1 MSGPPR
7 TQGRF
12 VPLRDLLLGLTV
24 IAIWALNI
32 IVIKLGV
39 ADMPPL
45 LLMTLRFMLVA
56 VLLVPFTR
64 ITRRQLPWLLLL
76 SVTFGG
82 LHFPLLFLGLG
93 QAEAGTGALLV
104 QMGTPFAT
112 LLAAA
117 FLKERLDARRS
128 IGLALSFGGVVVL
141 AGGPSLPAALPTG
154 ILLASALFWAISNLL
169 IKAAP
174 HIPPLTLAGWIALF
188 AIPQVALGTWLF
200 EDDQLAA
207 LGAAGMSGWGAV
219 FYTAVM
225 SSIVAYGL
233 WYRLLQKHPVSRV
246 VPLSLL
252 MPVFAVILGVWLLDD
267 PLGVN
272 KLVGGTLVV
281 AGLAVINLR
290 LSTLLPWPGKRSN
303 TPRSG

>member
-1 MSGPPR
+1 M
-7 TQGRF
+7 
-12 VPLRDLLLGLTV
+12 PLRDLLLGLAI

-45 LLMTLRFMLVA
+45 LLMTLRFTLVA
-56 VLLVPFTR
+56 LLIVPFMR
-64 ITRRQLPWLLLL
+64 ITRKQLPWLLLL

-93 QAEAGTGALLV
+93 EAEAGTGALLV

-112 LLAAA
+112 LLAAV
-117 FLKERLDARRS
+117 FLKERLDLRRWL
-128 IGLALSFGGVVVL
+128 GLILSFGGVVVI
-141 AGGPSLPAALPTG
+141 AGGPSLPALWPTFL
-154 ILLASALFWAISNLL
+154 LLASAFFWAVSNLI

-174 HIPPLTLAGWIALF
+174 YIHPLTLAGWIALF
-188 AIPQVALGTWLF
+188 AIPQVALGTWWL
-200 EDDQLAA
+200 EEDQLAA
-207 LGAAGMSGWGAV
+207 LARANWAGWGAV
-219 FYTAVM
+219 FYTAIM

-252 MPVFAVILGVWLLDD
+252 MPVFAVLLGMWLLGD
-267 PLGVN
+267 PLGAN
-272 KLVGGTLVV
+272 KLIGGLMVI
-281 AGLAVINLR
+281 AGLAVINVR
-290 LSTLLPWPGKRSN
+290 FPSRRTK
-303 TPRSG
+303 

>member
-1 MSGPPR
+1 M
-7 TQGRF
+7 
-12 VPLRDLLLGLTV
+12 PLRDLLLGLTV

-56 VLLVPFTR
+56 ALIVPFTR
-64 ITRRQLPWLLLL
+64 ITREQLPWLLLL

-93 QAEAGTGALLV
+93 EAEAGTGALLV

-112 LLAAA
+112 LLAAL
-117 FLKERLDARRS
+117 FLKERLNLRRWL
-128 IGLALSFGGVVVL
+128 GLALSFGGVVVL
-141 AGGPSLPAALPTG
+141 AGGPSLPSLLPTSL
-154 ILLASALFWAISNLL
+154 LLASAFFWAVSNLI

-174 HIPPLTLAGWIALF
+174 TISPLTLAGWIALF
-188 AIPQVALGTWLF
+188 AIPQVALGTWWF
-200 EDDQLAA
+200 EADQWAA
-207 LGAAGMSGWGAV
+207 LSRAGWAGWGAV

-225 SSIVAYGL
+225 SSIVAYGM

-252 MPVFAVILGVWLLDD
+252 MPVFAVLLGMWLLGD
-267 PLGVN
+267 PLGAN
-272 KLVGGTLVV
+272 KLFGGLMVV
-281 AGLAVINLR
+281 AGLAVINIR
-290 LSTLLPWPGKRSN
+290 FGKKRK
-303 TPRSG
+303 GA

>member
-1 MSGPPR
+1 MP
-7 TQGRF
+7 F
-12 VPLRDLLLGLTV
+12 RDLLLGLVV

-45 LLMTLRFMLVA
+45 LLMTLRFALVA
-56 VLLVPFTR
+56 VLVVPFTR
-64 ITRRQLPWLLLL
+64 IDRTQLPWLLLL

-82 LHFPLLFLGLG
+82 LHFPLLFIGLG

-117 FLKERLDARRS
+117 FLKERLDLRRWL
-128 IGLALSFGGVVVL
+128 GLVLSFAGVVVL
-141 AGGPSLPAALPTG
+141 AGGPSLPAALPMLL
-154 ILLASALFWAISNLL
+154 LLASAFFWAVSNLL
-169 IKAAP
+169 IKVAP
-174 HIPPLTLAGWIALF
+174 PIAPLTLAGWIAFF
-188 AIPQVALGTWLF
+188 AIPQVALGSWLF
-200 EDDQLAA
+200 ETDHVAA
-207 LGAAGMSGWGAV
+207 LTQASWAGWGAV

-225 SSIVAYGL
+225 SSILAYTL

-252 MPVFAVILGVWLLDD
+252 MPVFAVLLGMWLLND

-272 KLVGGTLVV
+272 KLAGGALVV
-281 AGLAVINLR
+281 AGIAVINLR
-290 LSTLLPWPGKRSN
+290 FPKWLSP
-303 TPRSG
+303 PRQPRRPSKKNRPPVHDR